1 MTERAT
7 REEVGRRIE
16 ALILKRNLT
25 HEALAELIGVDV
37 GTIGRWTRGEV
48 DIRSKNVAKLAS
60 ALEVE
65 AHDLMAPAVEAGLSD
80 QSQRPQRELR
90 TIAFV
95 AWLADTAQR
104 DFAEIYQAVAD
115 RANQLESRPTA
126 SRYSK
131 SHARARVSRQQLVD
145 AVADYY
151 DLPANGCD
159 LYTAEVAGKPI
170 TLSIAT
176 KPEWIGLGIDLR
188 ADRET
193 ASLGSL
199 IPPVTPPTTPLDD
212 AAVKAGVAR
221 LADAE
226 VHDKVLVNNPMY
238 RLLDMN
244 VGPDGL
250 HPTFGLAYFADYAL
264 RNGLMEVELV
274 DAITQAGTTDAN
286 GASSTPVRDALLPSA
301 AAALD
306 LSTYFC
312 TGGPVGLVAIARPA
326 RNDKPADY
334 VLLVQVRGNQ
344 VMDIPGKLS
353 TIPKGWHQP
362 LSEASSEAKLS
373 TTLLREFEE
382 ELLGREDLEQM
393 SEESRRAVDPLHQ
406 ERHAEPM
413 RPLLGTPDHL
423 RLTCNGFGI
432 NLLSGTFEVPCLIT
446 IDDEHWWDQWGH
458 LIAGNW
464 ETMSV
469 NTYSSM
475 DTHGLAALIH
485 DPRWSNEGLFAL
497 IEGLRHLASHD
508 QTGRVAPPKIALD

>member
-1 MTERAT
+1 MAERAT

-16 ALILKRNLT
+16 ALILRRNLT
-25 HEALAELIGVDV
+25 HEALAEQIGVDV
-37 GTIGRWTRGEV
+37 GSIGRWTRGEV
-48 DIRSKNVAKLAS
+48 DIRSKNLAKLAE
-60 ALEVE
+60 ALDVE
-65 AHDLMAPAVEAGLSD
+65 AHDLIARVAEVELPGRN
-80 QSQRPQRELR
+80 QSLQRELR
-90 TIAFV
+90 TVPFV
-95 AWLADTAQR
+95 AWLAETSQR

-115 RANQLESRPTA
+115 RVDQLEARPTA

-131 SHARARVSRQQLVD
+131 SHARARVTRQQLVD

-151 DLPANGCD
+151 DLPDNGCS
-159 LYTAEVAGKPI
+159 LYTAEVAGNAI

-193 ASLGSL
+193 ASLGSVM
-199 IPPVTPPTTPLDD
+199 PPGAPPATPLDD

-238 RLLDMN
+238 RLLDID
-244 VGPDGL
+244 VGPHVL
-250 HPTFGLAYFADYAL
+250 HPTFGLANFADYAL
-264 RNGLMEVELV
+264 RNGLMEVELA
-274 DAITQAGTTDAN
+274 DAIARPGMADAS
-286 GASSTPVRDALLPSA
+286 GGSVTPVRDALLPSA
-301 AAALD
+301 AAAFD
-306 LSTYFC
+306 LGTYFC

-326 RNDKPADY
+326 RADKPADY
-334 VLLVQVRGNQ
+334 ILLVQVRGNQ

-406 ERHAEPM
+406 ERHADPM

-423 RLTCNGFGI
+423 RMTCNGFGI
-432 NLLSGTFEVPCLIT
+432 NLLSGTYEVPCLIT
-446 IDDEHWWDQWGH
+446 IEDEHWWDQWGH

-469 NTYSSM
+469 DTYSSM
-475 DTHGLAALIH
+475 DTDSLAALIH

-497 IEGLRHLASHD
+497 IEGLRYLAARD
-508 QTGRVAPPKIALD
+508 QSGRVAAPPIRIG